1 MLGILSYHVWA
12 MIPLAAVA
20 VVPVL
25 HGHRHA
31 VSFKFVAVAIA
42 RRRSLENLEGKIV
55 TLSFKFVFQD
65 FQGCLGARNQVK
77 SLSGGEKR
85 PVKLY

>member
-1 MLGILSYHVWA
+1 MLLGILSYHVWA
-12 MIPLAAVA
+12 MIPLAA

-42 RRRSLENLEGKIV
+42 RRRSLGNLEGKFV
-55 TLSFKFVFQD
+55 SYRSYSFKFIFIFVTFKGYNIID
-65 FQGCLGARNQVK
+65 
-77 SLSGGEKR
+77 
-85 PVKLY
+85 